1 MARNITITFEDGTTH
16 VYQNAPDDLT
26 PAAVQQRAQQ
36 DFGKNVVGVDGGKKG
51 APVGEGM
58 PAARVGAPAAAPA
71 VEAEQPA
78 GYNPFATA
86 GSFFPSLYKNTIGNL
101 VDVVSSPVQA
111 AQGISDIVAGGV
123 YKALPGPVQRGLTAI
138 ETSPYNP
145 LGNSA
150 ALQRAQTMATA
161 AGQEFVRPYSSGAEF
176 QKTME
181 QDPFRPISDVSA
193 LLGGGGAALRA
204 ANMGVLPNQLGRIYA
219 RAGDVINPI
228 NMLTRPAAAMV
239 SPTVDPGVRALM
251 AEGVTPTTGQ
261 ILGGGYKRF
270 EEGLTSIPVI
280 GDYIKSAQGRAV
292 EQLSTAAFNRA
303 LKPIGSSLPSGTTG
317 REAVQ
322 FVSDK
327 LDDAYGKLLPKMKVM
342 QDTPFQTEIA
352 NLRNMVDGGAIN
364 QASKDF
370 FNKWIDGNVLNKF
383 QGQGVITGQTLKQV
397 QSDLRETISRLGAS
411 TDADQRLI
419 GDALKEAQDQVRQLV
434 IRNNPQ
440 FSKELKAIDTG
451 YANFKRVEKAAALT
465 GAEEGI
471 FSPAQLQSAVRAMDK
486 SKDKSRFATGEA
498 LMQDLSEPA
507 KTILGNK
514 LPDSG
519 TPYRSLAALI
529 ASGGAAGA
537 GYPAIAAGMLAGPA
551 LYSAPGQRLA
561 AAALTARPAGA
572 AAVANQLRANQG
584 IKTGALAANQ
594 LANQQQSAFEEFL
607 RANAAVNPQFQQ
619 ALQAGR

>member
-1 MARNITITFEDGTTH
+1 MGGTS
-16 VYQNAPDDLT
+16 NAI
-26 PAAVQQRAQQ
+26 ANAMIR
-36 DFGKNVVGVDGGKKG
+36 GG
-51 APVGEGM
+51 E
-58 PAARVGAPAAAPA
+58 R
-71 VEAEQPA
+71 
-78 GYNPFATA
+78 T
-86 GSFFPSLYKNTIGNL
+86 
-101 VDVVSSPVQA
+101 
-111 AQGISDIVAGGV
+111 
-123 YKALPGPVQRGLTAI
+123 
-138 ETSPYNP
+138 
-145 LGNSA
+145 
-150 ALQRAQTMATA
+150 
-161 AGQEFVRPYSSGAEF
+161 
-176 QKTME
+176 
-181 QDPFRPISDVSA
+181 
-193 LLGGGGAALRA
+193 
-204 ANMGVLPNQLGRIYA
+204 
-219 RAGDVINPI
+219 NPI

-280 GDYIKSAQGRAV
+280 GDYIKSAQARAV

-303 LKPIGSSLPSGTTG
+303 LKPIGTSLPSGTTG

-327 LDDAYGKLLPKMKVM
+327 LDDAYGKLLPKMTVV
-342 QDTPFQTEIA
+342 QDTPFQAEIS

-364 QASKDF
+364 QSSKDF

-383 QGQGVITGQTLKQV
+383 QGQNAITGQTLKQV
-397 QSDLRETISRLGAS
+397 QSDLRETISRLAAS
-411 TDADQRLI
+411 TDSDQRLI
-419 GDALKEAQDQVRQLV
+419 GDALKETQDQVRQLV

-498 LMQDLSEPA
+498 LMQDLSETG
-507 KTILGNK
+507 KNVLGNK

-561 AAALTARPAGA
+561 AAALTARPARA

-584 IKTGALAANQ
+584 IKTGTLAANQ
-594 LANQQQSAFEEFL
+594 LANQQQSAFDEFL
-607 RANAAVNPQFQQ
+607 RANAALDPRFKQ
-619 ALQAGR
+619 ALEAGR

>member
-1 MARNITITFEDGTTH
+1 MATQIYKVRDPSGAMREIEGPVGATDEQVIAKAKELFPAS
-16 VYQNAPDDLT
+16 AP
-26 PAAVQQRAQQ
+26 A
-36 DFGKNVVGVDGGKKG
+36 
-51 APVGEGM
+51 GEGM
-58 PAARVGAPAAAPA
+58 PAARAAAAPA

-86 GSFFPSLYKNTIGNL
+86 GSFFPSLYKNTVGNL
-101 VDVVSSPVQA
+101 VDVVSSPLQT
-111 AQGISDIVAGGV
+111 AQGVADIARGAF
-123 YKALPGPVQRGLTAI
+123 YKAMPEPVQRGLTAI
-138 ETSPYNP
+138 APYNP
-145 LGNSA
+145 LGSPETLA
-150 ALQRAQTMATA
+150 RSQAMASA

-204 ANMGVLPNQLGRIYA
+204 ANMGGRTA
-219 RAGDVINPI
+219 TVANALTRGSELTNPI

-251 AEGVTPTTGQ
+251 AEGVTPTVGQ
-261 ILGGGYKRF
+261 ILGGGFKRA

-280 GDYIKSAQGRAV
+280 GDFIKSAQARAAENV
-292 EQLSTAAFNRA
+292 NRAAINRA
-303 LKPIGSSLPSGTTG
+303 LTPINEKLPVDFKG
-317 REAVQ
+317 RDAIRFASE
-322 FVSDK
+322 K
-327 LDDAYGKLLPKMKVM
+327 LDDAYGALLPKMTVV
-342 QDTPFQTEIA
+342 QDTPFQTAIS

-383 QGQGVITGQTLKQV
+383 QGQGAVTGQTLKQV
-397 QSDLRETISRLGAS
+397 QSDLRETINRLGAS

-434 IRNNPQ
+434 TRNNPQ

-451 YANFKRVEKAAALT
+451 YANFKRVEAAAALS
-465 GAEEGI
+465 GAETGI
-471 FSPAQLQSAVRAMDK
+471 FSPAQLQSAVRNMDK
-486 SKDKSRFATGEA
+486 SKDKSQFATGQA

-537 GYPAIAAGMLAGPA
+537 GYPVIAGGMLAGPA
-551 LYSAPGQRLA
+551 LYSPLGQRLA

-572 AAVANQLRANQG
+572 VAVANQLRANQG
-584 IKTGALAANQ
+584 IKTGTLAANQ

-607 RANAAVNPQFQQ
+607 RANAAVDPRFQQ
-619 ALQAGR
+619 ALQAGQ

>member
-1 MARNITITFEDGTTH
+1 MATQIYKVRDPSGAMREIEGPVGATDEQVIAKAKELFPAS
-16 VYQNAPDDLT
+16 AP
-26 PAAVQQRAQQ
+26 A
-36 DFGKNVVGVDGGKKG
+36 
-51 APVGEGM
+51 GEGM
-58 PAARVGAPAAAPA
+58 PAARAAAAPA

-86 GSFFPSLYKNTIGNL
+86 GSFFPSLYKNTVGNL
-101 VDVVSSPVQA
+101 VDVVSSPVQS
-111 AQGISDIVAGGV
+111 AQGIGDIVAGGV

-145 LGNSA
+145 LGNPA
-150 ALQRAQTMATA
+150 ALQRAQAMASA

-193 LLGGGGAALRA
+193 LLGGGGAVLRA
-204 ANMGVLPNQLGRIYA
+204 TNMGSTSNAIANAMVRGGERT
-219 RAGDVINPI
+219 NPI
-228 NMLTRPAAAMV
+228 NMLTRPVAAMV

-261 ILGGGYKRF
+261 ILGGGAKRF

-280 GDYIKSAQGRAV
+280 GDFIKSAQNRAV
-292 EQLSTAAFNRA
+292 EQLNTAAFNRA
-303 LKPIGSSLPSGTTG
+303 LRPIGQTLPAGTTG

-322 FVSDK
+322 FVSDR
-327 LDDAYGKLLPKMKVM
+327 LDDAYGNLLPRMTV
-342 QDTPFQTEIA
+342 QADPVFGAEIG
-352 NLRNMVDGGAIN
+352 NLRQMVQQGAIDPN
-364 QASKDF
+364 AVRAFDRF
-370 FNKWIDGNVLNKF
+370 LDTNVVNKF
-383 QGQGVITGQTLKQV
+383 QGQQAITGQTLKQI
-397 QSDLRETISRLGAS
+397 QSDLRERINLLSAS
-411 TDADQRLI
+411 TDADQRLM
-419 GDALKEAQDQVRQLV
+419 GQALQEVQDQFRQLV
-434 IRNNPQ
+434 IRSNPQ
-440 FSKELKAIDTG
+440 NAAELRAIDTG
-451 YANFKRVEKAAALT
+451 YANFKRVQRASGIT

-498 LMQDLSEPA
+498 LMQDLSETG
-507 KTILGNK
+507 KTVLGNK

-537 GYPAIAAGMLAGPA
+537 GYPVIAGGLLAGPA

-584 IKTGALAANQ
+584 IKTGTLAANQ

>member
-1 MARNITITFEDGTTH
+1 MPRNITITFEDGTTH

-26 PAAVQQRAQQ
+26 PVAVQQRAQQ
-36 DFGKNVVGVDGGKKG
+36 DFGKNVIGVDGGKKG
-51 APVGEGM
+51 APAGEGM
-58 PAARVGAPAAAPA
+58 PAARAGAAPA

-78 GYNPFATA
+78 GYNAFATA

-101 VDVVSSPVQA
+101 VDVVSSPVQS
-111 AQGISDIVAGGV
+111 AQGIGDIVAGGV

-145 LGNSA
+145 LGDPA
-150 ALQRAQTMATA
+150 ALQRAQTMATT
-161 AGQEFVRPYSSGAEF
+161 AGQEFVRPYSSVAEF

-181 QDPFRPISDVSA
+181 EDPFRPISDVSA

-204 ANMGVLPNQLGRIYA
+204 ANMGSRSNAVANAMVRGGERT
-219 RAGDVINPI
+219 NPI

-239 SPTVDPGVRALM
+239 SPTVDPGVQALM

-280 GDYIKSAQGRAV
+280 GDFIKSAQNRAV
-292 EQLSTAAFNRA
+292 EQLNTAAFNRA
-303 LKPIGSSLPSGTTG
+303 LRPIGQTLPAGTTG

-322 FVSDK
+322 FVSDR
-327 LDDAYGKLLPKMKVM
+327 LDDAYGNLLPRMTV
-342 QDTPFQTEIA
+342 QADPVFGAEIG
-352 NLRNMVDGGAIN
+352 NLRQMVQQGAIDPN
-364 QASKDF
+364 AVRAFDRF
-370 FNKWIDGNVLNKF
+370 LDTNVVNKF
-383 QGQGVITGQTLKQV
+383 QGQQAITGQTLKQI
-397 QSDLRETISRLGAS
+397 QSDLRERINLLSAS
-411 TDADQRLI
+411 TDADQRLM
-419 GDALKEAQDQVRQLV
+419 GQALQEVQDQFRQLV
-434 IRNNPQ
+434 IRSNPQ
-440 FSKELKAIDTG
+440 NAAELGAIDTG
-451 YANFKRVEKAAALT
+451 YANFKRVQRASGIT

-471 FSPAQLQSAVRAMDK
+471 FSPAQLQSAVRAMDR
-486 SKDKSRFATGEA
+486 SKDKSQFATGEA
-498 LMQDLSEPA
+498 LMQDLSETG
-507 KTILGNK
+507 KTVLGNK

-537 GYPAIAAGMLAGPA
+537 GYPVIAGGMLAGPA

-561 AAALTARPAGA
+561 AAALTSRPAGA

-584 IKTGALAANQ
+584 IKTGTLAANQ
-594 LANQQQSAFEEFL
+594 LANQQQSGFDAWL
-607 RANAAVNPQFQQ
+607 QANQEALAQQQ
-619 ALQAGR
+619 AAGR

>member
-101 VDVVSSPVQA
+101 VDVVSSPVQS

-145 LGNSA
+145 LGNPA
-150 ALQRAQTMATA
+150 ALQRAQAMASA